1 MYRVADQRPASGGT
15 AVVAAVLALL
25 GGIAGV
31 VGVVF
36 GLYKMVRSETGVFG
50 WGIAP
55 GWVSVVSGATLLVDV
70 VSAVALLVGAILA
83 FRRRAAGP
91 TLVVLGSAGTVG
103 AYVVTAIS
111 TAVQLIQY
119 DLPIGRHIDVVLGQ
133 SVFNGL
139 YSMERNL
146 PWVVSVLLL
155 VFPVVTFV
163 LAVLPSTKRWCKG
176 GAAQRP
182 PGGAWAPGMVPVA
195 GAPGRPG
202 PGAPQHALHG
212 QLPGAQFVGGAPH
225 PGMRPLLDAP
235 RPGGQQTPGTPYPSA
250 QPTPGAPYAGA
261 QPTPGAPNAG
271 AQPAPGAPYAGAQ
284 PAPGAPY
291 AGTQPAPGAP
301 YAGTQPAPGA
311 PYAGAHP
318 VPGAPSV
325 GAQLAPNAPSPDAQ
339 APYPSA
345 PLSPDAQRP
354 DSSSPNQG
362 QPQGHRVPQQD
373 HRPQDGYRA

>member
-155 VFPVVTFV
+155 VFPVPVD
-163 LAVLPSTKRWCKG
+163 AVGRGQRVGSRRAVRGGGEVYAVDGISLSVEAGQTYGLVVPEFRLRLPNGK
-176 GAAQRP
+176 
-182 PGGAWAPGMVPVA
+182 MVA
-195 GAPGRPG
+195 RGR
-202 PGAPQHALHG
+202 
-212 QLPGAQFVGGAPH
+212 
-225 PGMRPLLDAP
+225 
-235 RPGGQQTPGTPYPSA
+235 
-250 QPTPGAPYAGA
+250 
-261 QPTPGAPNAG
+261 
-271 AQPAPGAPYAGAQ
+271 
-284 PAPGAPY
+284 
-291 AGTQPAPGAP
+291 
-301 YAGTQPAPGA
+301 
-311 PYAGAHP
+311 
-318 VPGAPSV
+318 
-325 GAQLAPNAPSPDAQ
+325 
-339 APYPSA
+339 
-345 PLSPDAQRP
+345 
-354 DSSSPNQG
+354 
-362 QPQGHRVPQQD
+362 
-373 HRPQDGYRA
+373 